1 MAMLKKN
8 EEEMILEQD
17 AETTQEIMDEDT
29 AAQEEADAEL
39 AEEACDSEECDGCEA
54 ADDDVPEKPARK
66 IELSK
71 KQKAIGIGAAA
82 GAAALTAAAV
92 AVKMIKGKK

>member
-1 MAMLKKN
+1 MFLKKD
-8 EEEMILEQD
+8 EEIILEKE
-17 AETTQEIMDEDT
+17 AEVSKEVLDEET
-29 AAQEEADAEL
+29 VAQEEAS
-39 AEEACDSEECDGCEA
+39 EAPADEECDCCEEENDA
-54 ADDDVPEKPARK
+54 VLAKPMKK

-92 AVKMIKGKK
+92 AVKIIKGKK